1 MVNVVL
7 CKKSVHLLILWSA
20 RVSNRPFFDIRGSTS
35 FFLPRSPRE
44 TMEMIEWWG
53 KTRGVCFKRGS
64 LIGFFNPVIPRV
76 IFGIQL
82 LSTFNPESRP
92 DFALKSRIPS
102 FKQGKSR
109 ILRNLMWTLLRGVL
123 VIEVSL
129 KETADCNKGTGTPS
143 NKYEVR
149 L

>member
-1 MVNVVL
+1 M
-7 CKKSVHLLILWSA
+7 
-20 RVSNRPFFDIRGSTS
+20 
-35 FFLPRSPRE
+35 
-44 TMEMIEWWG
+44 
-53 KTRGVCFKRGS
+53 RGS

-92 DFALKSRIPS
+92 DFALKSRIPR

-129 KETADCNKGTGTPS
+129 KRQLTIIKAQVRQATNTKSVRKNSQNCMSIVSVENRYFPS
-143 NKYEVR
+143 A
-149 L
+149 